1 VAIDLLDTTL
11 GGFIGAVAAR
21 LLATPSQVRSHNR
34 LIRERDASLWTWVQ
48 DEDVRLKRELRGL
61 TNALAAEGQLYAG
74 ATPAPA
80 GIREGTRIA
89 SLARRKRGS
98 PTRRRCHTPIRDAW
112 SPMPRLTVLHDPKLI
127 AIVEEW
133 KADVEVA
140 RLSPEPVVDPDERL
154 PEGSRATDDP
164 PRGLLD

>member
-1 VAIDLLDTTL
+1 VPHP
-11 GGFIGAVAAR
+11 R
-21 LLATPSQVRSHNR
+21 QLAFAKELALHRW
-34 LIRERDASLWTWVQ
+34 RD
-48 DEDVRLKRELRGL
+48 E
-61 TNALAAEGQLYAG
+61 
-74 ATPAPA
+74 
-80 GIREGTRIA
+80 REGALRDVDA
-89 SLARRKRGS
+89 LRDSESVA
-98 PTRRRCHTPIRDAW
+98 HTLVRDAW

-140 RLSPEPVVDPDERL
+140 GLSPEPVVDPDERL